1 VPLTSPSP
9 SFSIL
14 EEWLHHCIR
23 CGNCKY
29 LFRDYSP
36 SCPSGEKFRFET
48 YFASGRIW
56 LARGLVSGRLEW
68 DATLL
73 DPIFACTTCGSCQE
87 QCLSPH
93 REHITEIIEELRR
106 LAVERLGPLPAHKG
120 FRESVERNHNP
131 YGEPH
136 HGRRLAR
143 QHGLPDRADTIY
155 FVGCTSNYRETAVRD
170 ATISVL
176 KKAGVDF
183 TIVDEFCCGSPLLRT
198 GQTEIVEDL
207 AVHNLEAFRRAGA
220 SRIVT
225 SCAGCFR
232 TLKEDYDQLGVGLDV
247 EVVHT
252 SQLVRDLLRENRLHI
267 RRRIGAT
274 ATYHDPCHLARHMGV
289 YDAPREVLELIGL
302 QLREMARSREKAWCC
317 GAGGG
322 VKAAYPDWSVE
333 VASQRVEEAQNTGA
347 QLLVSACP
355 FCKRGLRD
363 GRQAAGQG
371 PEVIDLIELVDRV
384 T

>member
-1 VPLTSPSP
+1 VPLTAEPTLSV
-9 SFSIL
+9 L
-14 EEWLHHCIR
+14 EELLHHCIR

-29 LFRDYSP
+29 IFRDYSP
-36 SCPSGEKFRFET
+36 SCPSGEKFRFES

-56 LARGLVSGRLEW
+56 LARGLMTGELEW

-93 REHITEIIEELRR
+93 RDYIVDIIEELRR
-106 LAVERLGPLPAHKG
+106 LAIERLGPLPAHRA

-136 HGRRLAR
+136 HGRSLAR
-143 QHGLPDRADTIY
+143 QHRLPDKAETVY
-155 FVGCTSNYRETAVRD
+155 FVGCTSNYREKAIRD

-176 KKAGVDF
+176 KKAGIDF

-198 GQTEIVEDL
+198 GQIGPVKDL
-207 AVHNLEAFRRAGA
+207 AAHNREAFQRAGA
-220 SRIVT
+220 ERIVT

-232 TLKEDYDQLGVGLDV
+232 TLREDYERMSIDLDV

-252 SQLVRDLLRENRLHI
+252 SQLVRDLLRENRLHVREELKGI
-267 RRRIGAT
+267 V
-274 ATYHDPCHLARHMGV
+274 TYHDPCHLARHMGV
-289 YDAPREVLELIGL
+289 YDAPREVLERIGL
-302 QLREMARSREKAWCC
+302 QLKEMRRSRENAWCC
-317 GAGGG
+317 GSGGG
-322 VKAAYPDWSVE
+322 VKAAYPDWSIE
-333 VASQRVEEAQNTGA
+333 VASQRVEEALDTGA
-347 QLLVSACP
+347 ELLVSTCP

-363 GRQAAGQG
+363 GREATGRG
-371 PEVIDLIELVDRV
+371 PVVIDLVELVDRV